1 MRKLGVYVMIIGLA
15 LIVLPYFGL
24 TIKLLGE
31 IDRLGT
37 TTALAIKIGLIV
49 LGAVLF
55 FLGKPSPE
63 EPAQEEAAPE
73 EEPAE

>member
-1 MRKLGVYVMIIGLA
+1 MRKLGVYTMIIGIA

-24 TIKLLGE
+24 TIKVLGE

-37 TTALAIKIGLIV
+37 TTAMAIKIGIIA

-55 FLGKPSPE
+55 YFGKSSTKE
-63 EPAQEEAAPE
+63 LPAE
-73 EEPAE
+73 EESAE